1 MVIVIE
7 DIEELKKIEAELER
21 VYRNHSGWSFS
32 SPKFL
37 ISVLQNFYRNNELS
51 HLFFVVYKIN
61 NQIDS
66 FIPLYIDKKK
76 SLRFIFDLHTDFCG
90 IVGENPDFRFF
101 KEFSKI
107 ILNDSRIATI
117 CFDNLL
123 PESKLLNYFQHFFK
137 PGVLISCYN
146 NHSFISSTL
155 ENNFLSHLKSKEK
168 SELKRIQNKNK
179 EYDFEVF
186 SGEKQFPEKEVRMLR
201 SEMVDR
207 KVRNHNFLDDSFI
220 NVLKDLYNAGEVEI
234 YAKKSSENRLL
245 SASFVLKN
253 NKKQLRMVW
262 IDLFTDIQFIN
273 LSSYID
279 YINYLEDF
287 SPITFDFGRGSYDY
301 KANNFQPQIQNLYSL
316 RYSKSKYDFFFT
328 NYFPLKEFVK
338 RIVKG

>member
-1 MVIVIE
+1 MLEIIN
-7 DIEELKKIEAELER
+7 DIKVLAELKPELDEI
-21 VYRNHSGWSFS
+21 YHHHQGLSFS
-32 SPKFL
+32 SPAF
-37 ISVLQNFYRNNELS
+37 IINIWNEFHSQSLKEE
-51 HLFFVVYKIN
+51 LFFILAKDKKKIV
-61 NQIDS
+61 S
-66 FIPLYIDKKK
+66 YIPLYIDNKRT
-76 SLRFIFDLHTDFCG
+76 LRFIFDTHTDFCG
-90 IVGENPDFRFF
+90 IVGENLDFSFF
-101 KEFSKI
+101 KDLSKI

-262 IDLFTDIQFIN
+262 IDLYTDIQFIN